1 MLSVANRFFMLSVYM
16 FSVVMENVVAPV
28 DDPIRDVTKQGLYNF
43 LVERVLRAVHII
55 SFINLINLLKTRP
68 NFFFYF

>member
-1 MLSVANRFFMLSVYM
+1 M

-28 DDPIRDVTKQGLYNF
+28 DDPIRDVAKQGLYNL

-55 SFINLINLLKTRP
+55 SFIDLINLLKTGP
-68 NFFFYF
+68 KGFFFHF